1 MFEIFLWSLL
11 VGSLGTEALL
21 LGSWLRFRQVVV
33 EKQKCEEEETLTRYK
48 FDDNNSIAS
57 GETLQSNN
65 SSRSGTKEARNMAW
79 EYKIVRANSDLFR
92 SPDIFHQL
100 CQEEAETGWIL
111 LEKLD
116 DRRVR
121 FKRSLAMRDKIAL
134 KSVSVDPYRCHYGPS
149 SNWISWMGAAAFLLA
164 ITLPS
169 YLGYALVST
178 TMAKTSGSNLPATVF
193 DSSPSSPSPV
203 VPEKQ
208 TNQDEE
214 TTDDYGYP
222 EDNYPSSDYDY
233 SSPQENNYN
242 QPEEPSNS
250 QYDYRY

>member
-21 LGSWLRFRQVVV
+21 VGSWLRFRQVVV
-33 EKQKCEEEETLTRYK
+33 EQQKCEEEETLTRYK
-48 FDDNNSIAS
+48 IEDNNSIAT
-57 GETLQSNN
+57 GENLQTNKGSK
-65 SSRSGTKEARNMAW
+65 SGTKEAKNMAW

-121 FKRSLAMRDKIAL
+121 FKRSFAMRDKIAL
-134 KSVSVDPYRCHYGPS
+134 LTLSVDPYRCHYGHS
-149 SNWISWMGAAAFLLA
+149 SNWIGWMGAIAFLLA

-169 YLGYALVST
+169 YLGYVLVST
-178 TMAKTSGSNLPATVF
+178 TIAKTSGSNLPATVF
-193 DSSPSSPSPV
+193 DSSPSSPSSV

-208 TNQDEE
+208 PDQDEQP
-214 TTDDYGYP
+214 TDDYGYP
-222 EDNYPSSDYDY
+222 EDNYPS
-233 SSPQENNYN
+233 NNYDPTYPEQN
-242 QPEEPSNS
+242 NYDQPAERNRN
-250 QYDYRY
+250 YNYR